1 MLCLCKVVTMSKK
14 TNAIYISFE
23 DAPGLHD
30 ALDKYRKSLGW
41 TWKRILLTS
50 IAETIYKRKDN
61 AELVV
66 EIVNYLEGRR

>member
-1 MLCLCKVVTMSKK
+1 MSKK
-14 TNAIYISFE
+14 TYAIYINFD

-61 AELVV
+61 NDLVL
-66 EIVNYLEGRR
+66 EIVSYLESRR